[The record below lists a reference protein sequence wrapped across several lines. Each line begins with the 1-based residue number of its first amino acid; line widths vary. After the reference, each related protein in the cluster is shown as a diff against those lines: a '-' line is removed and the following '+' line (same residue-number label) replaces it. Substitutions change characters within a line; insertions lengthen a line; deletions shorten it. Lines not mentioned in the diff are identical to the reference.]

1 MDVIQVGSFAFRN
14 PDGTCQKAFPIYAER
29 TPRLEA
35 ARDEL
40 CETFGGILALQTRGA
55 GNPTPEK
62 EQAQDE

>member
-35 ARDEL
+35 AREEL
-40 CETFGGILALQTRGA
+40 CETFVGIMALQMRDELRNGT
-55 GNPTPEK
+55 EL
-62 EQAQDE
+62 QARDE